1 MSATLHVFQCRL
13 HEPCARVW
21 ICMHSVMVI
30 SIEGLFLNGLRIAQ
44 RSAAA
49 LKTEKLNST
58 ATAQLNNFCRA
69 ALRNSFTLSPLLHAT
84 SLTAMRRHGVLGP
97 LGLGSQ
103 APPLPHC
110 ILPYWR

>member
-44 RSAAA
+44 RSAAPA
-49 LKTEKLNST
+49 ALKWLKTEKLAVGKT
-58 ATAQLNNFCRA
+58 VHYTER
-69 ALRNSFTLSPLLHAT
+69 SFHSSPWASFRL
-84 SLTAMRRHGVLGP
+84 V
-97 LGLGSQ
+97 
-103 APPLPHC
+103 
-110 ILPYWR
+110 

>member
-49 LKTEKLNST
+49 LGTEKFEKGSVENRHT
-58 ATAQLNNFCRA
+58 RYRPATTTRNTDWRCGRA
-69 ALRNSFTLSPLLHAT
+69 ARWTNTPARIFKDPVPHPPEKFGGKLYSTL
-84 SLTAMRRHGVLGP
+84 
-97 LGLGSQ
+97 
-103 APPLPHC
+103 
-110 ILPYWR
+110 

>member
-49 LKTEKLNST
+49 LETEKFEKG
-58 ATAQLNNFCRA
+58 QLNRHTRYRPA
-69 ALRNSFTLSPLLHAT
+69 TTRTKHRLALRS
-84 SLTAMRRHGVLGP
+84 RRSVD
-97 LGLGSQ
+97 
-103 APPLPHC
+103 
-110 ILPYWR
+110 

>member
-49 LKTEKLNST
+49 LWKQKSLRMRKG
-58 ATAQLNNFCRA
+58 QLNRHTRYRPATTTRNTDWRCGRA
-69 ALRNSFTLSPLLHAT
+69 ARWTNTP
-84 SLTAMRRHGVLGP
+84 
-97 LGLGSQ
+97 
-103 APPLPHC
+103 
-110 ILPYWR
+110 